1 MNLMLLQK
9 ASKPGTATVR
19 AGGSQSS
26 QQQQTSVWANAPLVV
41 LPLHIHKPAGS
52 ICSMKRNTHVFIPE
66 EQFRLLSGA
75 DNLAC
80 YQVGVPA

>member
-1 MNLMLLQK
+1 MRVAHK
-9 ASKPGTATVR
+9 SV
-19 AGGSQSS
+19 SS
-26 QQQQTSVWANAPLVV
+26 AAANFSCHNAPLVV

-66 EQFRLLSGA
+66 GQFRLLSGA

-80 YQVGVPA
+80 YQVGVPAWQQVG